1 MNDCFKGRDK
11 VCSSNS
17 CNKLAGGAGCAIRQG
32 EAWFGI
38 GPGKA
43 LRLMRDGLL
52 VEYDTNYRAAIGV
65 VSMDIGKAMHLL
77 LLMDP

>member
-1 MNDCFKGRDK
+1 
-11 VCSSNS
+11 
-17 CNKLAGGAGCAIRQG
+17 
-32 EAWFGI
+32 
-38 GPGKA
+38 
-43 LRLMRDGLL
+43 MRDGLL